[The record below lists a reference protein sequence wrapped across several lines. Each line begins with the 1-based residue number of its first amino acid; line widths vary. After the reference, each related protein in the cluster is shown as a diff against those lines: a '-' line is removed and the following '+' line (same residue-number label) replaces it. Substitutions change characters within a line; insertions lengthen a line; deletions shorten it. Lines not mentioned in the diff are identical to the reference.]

1 MEEATSQNN
10 RPNDYLSR
18 LVPDA
23 EDGTEFHDLWDTSE
37 QLFLASS
44 VLRTDRN

>member
-1 MEEATSQNN
+1 MAEGTSPNS

-23 EDGTEFHDLWDTSE
+23 EDGMYSFSL
-37 QLFLASS
+37 
-44 VLRTDRN
+44 